1 MNLIDILTT
10 SPHDFY
16 RKCIG
21 ATNENLNFDI
31 RVYRVK
37 GYDSCCFAL
46 ETKNGDFLTQ

>member
-1 MNLIDILTT
+1 MIKQDEFNLILLAT

-31 RVYRVK
+31 RVK
-37 GYDSCCFAL
+37 GL
-46 ETKNGDFLTQ
+46 K